1 MMNIYS
7 IIAMVAFI
15 LSGLLFVTAIIIF
28 FILNVRGTYVELKEQ
43 TDKDWYTK
51 KTRQKKK
58 KQKAVKQTPADETD
72 TTKHDVDD
80 EAVTTLDSGEIA
92 TEIGLVG
99 VYEPGTDFVETERT
113 EIETVKEDVSNEVE
127 DECATDVADN
137 SINPSFVITKKV
149 VKIHSDEII
158 F

>member
-1 MMNIYS
+1 MTNIYS

-15 LSGLLFVTAIIIF
+15 LSGILLVAAIIIF
-28 FILNVRGTYVELKEQ
+28 FMLNVRGTYVELKEQ
-43 TDKDWYTK
+43 TDKDWYAK
-51 KTRQKKK
+51 KERQRKK
-58 KQKAVKQTPADETD
+58 KQKSTKQTPVVETD
-72 TTKHDVDD
+72 TTKHGVDD

-92 TEIGLVG
+92 TDIGLVG

-113 EIETVKEDVSNEVE
+113 EIETVKEDVSDGVE
-127 DECATDVADN
+127 DECATDVAYN
-137 SINPSFVITKKV
+137 NENLSFVITKKV